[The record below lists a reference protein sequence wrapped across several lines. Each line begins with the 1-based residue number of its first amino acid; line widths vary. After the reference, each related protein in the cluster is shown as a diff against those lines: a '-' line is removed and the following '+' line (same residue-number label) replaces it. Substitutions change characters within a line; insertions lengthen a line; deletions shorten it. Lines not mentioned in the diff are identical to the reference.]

1 MKEEMEIT
9 VKVLDDFENLDKTLR
24 NKGFNIVDDYQL
36 DDIYLVLNDIDLKN
50 EKVLTVLDNCVLVRN
65 INNSKMMLTKKIKK
79 YAPNGDILK
88 QGKYNCSISN
98 IFEAVNFLKAIGY
111 RELFNIN
118 DHITVYSNND
128 ITLAVERV
136 NNKHIFIEIE
146 DSLNDGEKKYNNTNE
161 MIKDLEC
168 LGINYDKSSYFV
180 KKAEITFNEIYG
192 DNQKITL

>member
-1 MKEEMEIT
+1 MEEEMEIT
-9 VKVLDDFENLDKTLR
+9 VKVLDSFKKLDKNLKD
-24 NKGFNIVDDYQL
+24 KGFKIIDDYQL
-36 DDIYLVLNDIDLKN
+36 DDIYLVLNSVDLKREN
-50 EKVLTVLDNCVLVRN
+50 VLDILNNCVLVRN
-65 INNSKMMLTKKIKK
+65 IDNSKMMLTKKIKE

-88 QGKYNCSISN
+88 QGKFNCIISN
-98 IFEAVNFLKAIGY
+98 IFDAINFLNAIGY
-111 RELFNIN
+111 KELFNIN

-128 ITLAVERV
+128 IKLAVERV

-180 KKAEITFNEIYG
+180 KKAEITFNEFYG

>member
-1 MKEEMEIT
+1 M
-9 VKVLDDFENLDKTLR
+9 
-24 NKGFNIVDDYQL
+24 
-36 DDIYLVLNDIDLKN
+36 
-50 EKVLTVLDNCVLVRN
+50 
-65 INNSKMMLTKKIKK
+65 
-79 YAPNGDILK
+79 
-88 QGKYNCSISN
+88 
-98 IFEAVNFLKAIGY
+98 KAIGY

-128 ITLAVERV
+128 IKLAVERV

-180 KKAEITFNEIYG
+180 KKAEITFNEIYR
-192 DNQKITL
+192 NN